1 MEVDILSPQMRIRS
15 ISSSN
20 KRARSPGSPSPL
32 ERASKRTIVSQL
44 QYRKGV
50 NQGEGEGG
58 ADRRW
63 SRYEDE
69 WVHQTQGMSIHSPA
83 LSEGDH
89 LSTRSGEA
97 DEELEEDA
105 RADVQMNGLEDSA
118 SRHTLHEDLSTP
130 RPQTNPPDIEDSSM
144 TSPTGSQQQLDSH
157 SHSHPNLHF
166 RSLESG
172 SGSTDLPSTNEAL
185 NSLHALLDTPRS
197 HRTTDSTYTNTN
209 NNTARPPK
217 ITLHPATPSTPTDEP
232 RLAFALSLSQP
243 STPPPRGGLQS
254 SLVANAM
261 PSSMED
267 DQLQHSD
274 RTAAEKAPRLDGTP
288 GRL

>member
-15 ISSSN
+15 VSSSN

-32 ERASKRTIVSQL
+32 ERASKRTMISQL

-50 NQGEGEGG
+50 NQEEGG

-69 WVHQTQGMSIHSPA
+69 WVHQTQGMTIHSPA

-97 DEELEEDA
+97 DEDFDEDA
-105 RADVQMNGLEDSA
+105 RVDVQMTSLEDSA

-130 RPQTNPPDIEDSSM
+130 RPQTHPPDIQGEDLSM
-144 TSPTGSQQQLDSH
+144 TSPTSSQQQLDSH

-166 RSLESG
+166 RSLEP
-172 SGSTDLPSTNEAL
+172 GSTDLPSTNEAL

-197 HRTTDSTYTNTN
+197 HRTDSTYTNTN

-217 ITLHPATPSTPTDEP
+217 ITLHPATPSTPTDGP

-243 STPPPRGGLQS
+243 STPPP
-254 SLVANAM
+254 SLSLIANAM
-261 PSSMED
+261 PPSMEG
-267 DQLQHSD
+267 DQLQHND
-274 RTAAEKAPRLDGTP
+274 RTTAEKTPRLDGTP